1 MATPQGAIATPAR
14 PRRAPR
20 VLIDAGRGEEAMETL
35 RRRGQ
40 NAMDA
45 SALEYELLVRVEE
58 ARLRLR
64 LDRDAESAIAA
75 LDPVDRDPEGNG
87 VGYLGG
93 IVDCWYGFA
102 LLLQGRDAEALERL
116 RRSVAVYR
124 RTGVMLEAPA
134 AAVYLAEAEW
144 RMGNEEAA
152 DEAADLALEAAG
164 AQGFNHMLLLALL
177 DFPAVLSRRLDAE
190 PWSDSAWHEVGRAL
204 HAQGLGGEV
213 SVRASVQ
220 LVEFGRLAIEV
231 EGREIRPRIVK
242 SYELLAYLLTRPEHR
257 AEREELLD
265 VLFDGRADV
274 SARAYLR
281 QAVRWLRAT
290 LPPDG
295 LLSDRAG
302 VALGEQV
309 SAISESV
316 QLEHALARAARLRG
330 AERLTATLAAL
341 ETVEQGE
348 YLPGI
353 CSRWVEDRRQ
363 ELRELATDAR
373 YEAAELAFTEGRLVE
388 AERLTE
394 TILEAEPFH
403 EAAWRLSMRLASARG
418 DNQGVLRSYR
428 RCDRVLAEVGA
439 GPSASTRHLMD
450 QLRR

>member
-1 MATPQGAIATPAR
+1 MDAR
-14 PRRAPR
+14 
-20 VLIDAGRGEEAMETL
+20 RGEEAMETL
-35 RRRGQ
+35 SRRRQ
-40 NAMDA
+40 NATDA
-45 SALEYELLVRVEE
+45 SALQYELLARVEE

-64 LDRDAESAIAA
+64 LDRDAASAIAA
-75 LDPVDRDPEGNG
+75 LDPVDRHANSNRIGR
-87 VGYLGG
+87 LGG

-124 RTGVMLEAPA
+124 RTGFMLEAPA

-152 DEAADLALEAAG
+152 DGAADLALAAAR
-164 AQGFNHMLLLALL
+164 AQGFNHMLLLALR

-204 HAQGLGGEV
+204 RAQGV
-213 SVRASVQ
+213 RAQASVRASVQ

-231 EGREIRPRIVK
+231 EGREMRPRIAK
-242 SYELLAYLLTRPEHR
+242 TYELFAYLLTRPERR
-257 AEREELLD
+257 AERDELLD
-265 VLFDGRADV
+265 VLFDGRADD

-290 LPPDG
+290 LPRDG
-295 LLSDRAG
+295 LISDRAG
-302 VALGEQV
+302 VALGQHV
-309 SAISESV
+309 TAISESV
-316 QLEHALARAARLRG
+316 KLEHALAQAARLRG
-330 AERLTATLAAL
+330 DERLAATLAAL
-341 ETVEQGE
+341 ETVGQGE

-373 YEAAELAFTEGRLVE
+373 YEAAELAFAEGRLLK

-403 EAAWRLSMRLASARG
+403 EAAWRLTMRLASARG
-418 DNQGVLRSYR
+418 DNQGVLRSYQ
-428 RCDRVLAEVGA
+428 RCDRVLAELGA